1 MDKYQ
6 IILKFY
12 VKLNRLWRISYW
24 SPTKLPIK
32 SCSKEYFLM
41 PQKGKDLLY
50 SIVDIMSA
58 MVCQPIAIVLLF
70 VVDNP
75 AVFLSP
81 VTAWHSLI
89 KIQFKIH
96 FGSLNHKSAK
106 SHSKVNTFSCK
117 LTGGFLNIFTLKASS
132 RKLT

>member
-1 MDKYQ
+1 MPA
-6 IILKFY
+6 
-12 VKLNRLWRISYW
+12 NSY
-24 SPTKLPIK
+24 
-32 SCSKEYFLM
+32 
-41 PQKGKDLLY
+41 
-50 SIVDIMSA
+50 
-58 MVCQPIAIVLLF
+58 IAIVLLF

-117 LTGGFLNIFTLKASS
+117 LTGGFLNIFTFLSDKNDFTAEGLFTDKDCTIYSFPSLSKLIHCHVLEPKKNIFLSRVVHLRLKWDINLSPELS
-132 RKLT
+132 